1 MNRKQEIILV
11 RERHETLHNELRYVI
26 KVLSL
31 GRSIQ
36 YHSIYILVR
45 LTLCVLQKEE
55 LPNCIISR
63 LGQSNY

>member
-11 RERHETLHNELRYVI
+11 RERHVTLHNELRYVM

-36 YHSIYILVR
+36 YHSICILVKT
-45 LTLCVLQKEE
+45 TLCVL
-55 LPNCIISR
+55 
-63 LGQSNY
+63 